1 MIAPSA
7 PAPGRPTPRRSGP
20 PHDNGPGSATARLPV
35 PPGIGRALVLAGVFV
50 CAACG
55 LVYELEL
62 IALADHLVGD
72 TVTQTSVVLS
82 LMVFAMGIGSLASKR
97 LRGHAA
103 ANFALIEA
111 FLGLVGGSCAMVLY
125 LSYVWSGEARWA
137 LFTHALAIGVLIGAE
152 MPLLMALIQR
162 IREQEAD
169 RAVADLS
176 AADYVGALLGGLAF
190 PFLLLPLLGRVTAA
204 LVTGAVNAAAGG
216 LLVLWLFRD
225 DLTRSWRRLLLA
237 LNAGVIAVL
246 LGLIT
251 WVAPLERATDAALA
265 ERAVSGGSG
274 EEPG

>member
-1 MIAPSA
+1 MTAPSA
-7 PAPGRPTPRRSGP
+7 PAPGWPTPRRSGS
-20 PHDNGPGSATARLPV
+20 PHDNGPGSDAAWLPV

-111 FLGLVGGSCAMVLY
+111 FLGLVGGSCAMVLC
-125 LSYVWSGEARWA
+125 LAYVWSGEARWV
-137 LFTHALAIGVLIGAE
+137 LFGYALAIGVLIGAE

-216 LLVLWLFRD
+216 LLVLWLFRH
-225 DLTRSWRRLLLA
+225 DLTRSWRWRLLA
-237 LNAGVIAVL
+237 LNASVIVVL

-265 ERAVSGGSG
+265 ERAVSGGTG